1 MKKFSILAMLAM
13 GLCFFTACEDDNDSN
28 PIIQQPTT
36 FVLNEPA
43 YASSNIDLESSKEI
57 RLTCSQPDYGYT
69 AAVTYQVQ
77 LSLSNSFTV
86 SVAEATAAEEAGE
99 TLVAD
104 YITLDNSYTN
114 CQIAA
119 DAAVFAKALVQLA
132 KWTEDAVPNVQTVN
146 VRLWATVNNYSIA
159 SNVINLNV
167 VPYYIELKDALPE
180 MWFILGSGA
189 TGGWDNGWD
198 KIGTAMVPMSVV
210 KDYDY
215 DKKTG
220 QGELTFTGYFGSDG
234 FKIVKTP
241 GSWDDQWGSS
251 DGTENSLI
259 LKDGGDIKPA
269 AGYYKLTMDTKKSTL
284 KMEKVDIT
292 PATYTTIGLI
302 GLNGDW
308 DNDIVMTQF
317 AATVNPHLWSTNIE
331 VAADTEAKFRAN
343 AAWDTNWGATEF
355 PYGVGANGG
364 ANIPVPAG
372 KYTVVFNDID
382 GSYQF
387 ITLP

>member
-1 MKKFSILAMLAM
+1 MKKLSIMAMLTM
-13 GLCFFTACEDDNDSN
+13 GLAFFTACEDDNDSN
-28 PIIQQPTT
+28 PVIQQPTT

-57 RLTCSQPDYGYT
+57 RLTCSQPNYGYT

-77 LSLSNSFTV
+77 LSVSNSFNV
-86 SVAEATAAEEAGE
+86 SVAEAAAAEEAGE

-104 YITLDNSYTN
+104 YITLDNSYNN

-119 DAAVFAKALVQLA
+119 DATVFAKALVQLA
-132 KWTEDAVPNVQTVN
+132 KWTEDAVPATQVVN
-146 VRLWATVNNYSIA
+146 VRLLATVDKYSIA
-159 SNVINLNV
+159 SNVIDLNV

-180 MWFILGSGA
+180 LWFILGSGA

-198 KIGTAMVPMSVV
+198 KIGASMVPMSIV
-210 KDYDY
+210 KDYEY

-220 QGELTFTGYFGSDG
+220 QGELTFTGYFKSDG
-234 FKIVKTP
+234 FKIVKNP

-251 DGTENSLI
+251 DGTESSLI

-269 AGYYKLTMDTKKSTL
+269 EGYYKLSMDTKKSTL

-292 PATYTTIGLI
+292 PATYTTMGII

-317 AATVNPHLWSTNIE
+317 AAAVNPHLWSATIE
-331 VAADTEAKFRAN
+331 VPADTECKFRAN
-343 AAWDTNWGATEF
+343 AGWDNNWGSTEF
-355 PYGVGANGG
+355 PYGVGTNNGS
-364 ANIPVPAG
+364 NIPVTAG
-372 KYTVVFNDID
+372 NYTVVFNDID
-382 GSYQF
+382 GSYTF
-387 ITLP
+387 ITK